1 MYSYTSTILS
11 ACCATV
17 LCMYIELLAYF
28 ISARSFICAVNI
40 YTTHAYLSNT
50 PLSINV
56 ASSLTSSSCYRSR
69 ISDVASEAR
78 ADRFYHTSSVILRSA
93 YRYGRVRYCTINH
106 LIRYNT
112 LYDILEATLNT
123 IYNILLYIYFHL
135 ISYTSSFS
143 TSLPPTSRFRT
154 AIMSRVKCSKLA
166 KLFSNVYTYYLKSK

>member
-1 MYSYTSTILS
+1 
-11 ACCATV
+11 
-17 LCMYIELLAYF
+17 MYIELLAYC
-28 ISARSFICAVNI
+28 ICAISI
-40 YTTHAYLSNT
+40 YTVNAYLILILAILN
-50 PLSINV
+50 PLM
-56 ASSLTSSSCYRSR
+56 LPLPLPCYRSR